1 MKKFKNCPCC
11 SSSNIYLTF
20 EVNDIGTTIPVMFC
34 NSCKIIFKVEND
46 SPYLNDKAT
55 YKYLEEKTI
64 KAWNTRKS
72 LERVI
77 ERLEEL
83 TEKYMSNSEKA
94 AELGMDYEKHMIYNC
109 AKGNAFEET
118 IEIIKQEMM

>member
-11 SSSNIYLTF
+11 GSSNIYLTF
-20 EVNDIGTTIPVMFC
+20 EVNDIGTVIPTMFC

-46 SPYLNDKAT
+46 SPYLNDKET

-64 KAWNTRKS
+64 KAWNNQKP

-77 ERLEEL
+77 ARLEEL
-83 TEKYMSNSEKA
+83 TEKYMRNSEKA
-94 AELGMDYEKHMIYNC
+94 AELGIDYEKHMIYNG

>member
-11 SSSNIYLTF
+11 GSSSLYLTF

-46 SPYLNDKAT
+46 SPYLNDKET

-64 KAWNTRKS
+64 KAWNIRKP

-83 TEKYMSNSEKA
+83 TKKYMSNSEKA
-94 AELGMDYEKHMIYNC
+94 AELGIDYEKHMIYNG
-109 AKGNAFEET
+109 AKGNALEET
-118 IEIIKQEMM
+118 IEIIKKEMM